1 MRDASVVA
9 LHALDRAGTLCDVR
23 KIALGVKLG
32 LGRNW
37 AWVSIKRLCTREE
50 AVTIEEACEMGP
62 AMTASIALARE
73 TLLKKVRMV
82 DFFVNRGA
90 DGGGQGK
97 KGKVEETLR
106 SCIPDI
112 GVDK

>member
-23 KIALGVKLG
+23 KIALSVKLG

-73 TLLKKVRMV
+73 TLLKKVRTVSFLWIAVLKEV
-82 DFFVNRGA
+82 DRA
-90 DGGGQGK
+90 RRA
-97 KGKVEETLR
+97 R
-106 SCIPDI
+106 SRRLCEVAYRI
-112 GVDK
+112 